1 MSTATATTAPVK
13 FYISD
18 GPSAD
23 RVMDALKYAFVK
35 GSMLTVT
42 FDGALTSQ
50 SRSNLRGAFTAQI
63 TGVRYE
69 SGEESML
76 VIEGN
81 NLTTG
86 GSFRGFYNAKTRKG
100 TLDMKK

>member
-1 MSTATATTAPVK
+1 MSTTTATIAPVK
-13 FYISD
+13 FYVSD

-23 RVMDALKYAFVK
+23 RAMDALKYAFVK

-42 FDGALTSQ
+42 FDGALTSLT
-50 SRSNLRGAFTAQI
+50 RANLRRAFTAQI
-63 TGVRYE
+63 TGIRYE
-69 SGEESML
+69 SGEEGML
-76 VIEGN
+76 IIEGN
-81 NLTTG
+81 NLTSG